1 MENTMIRNNRMYWPS
16 LWLATQLLWM
26 VSGCNS
32 AQTHGTDPGNL
43 VPVSTPSSQVQAYQ
57 AVLASLA
64 KDRPSTADQFLTRW
78 QPNYLSSLPYD
89 PKSAVNLPLIQGSH
103 LALDQAEQDALAA
116 RGFVISGRQQFKTFF
131 EGYSAIYA
139 DDLPLFVS
147 ADSILHAVHRSYDT
161 ILKSIETAVLETALK
176 TMLDTMHANLAAQSN
191 AAWPVETIA
200 DVDLYLTVARRLLG
214 ETDVTPITAATDADA
229 TTLVNLALS
238 AGGLSDVKLFGSTRT
253 IDFSLFA
260 PRGHYAIWSDLE
272 SYFRA
277 SMWVSHIDMRLVEQT
292 AAGQVGFHRR
302 EFAAALLLSQLASAA
317 STQWSALDENL
328 RAFIGESDNMVPNDF
343 TKLAQTVGV
352 AEPADLLNSSDA
364 DLAQA
369 IVEGRF
375 GIQRIASQ
383 IIYAGPDNP
392 NPPLDR
398 SFLLLGQRYIID
410 SEVLSN
416 VVYDRLPLKPYRL
429 MPSSLDV
436 AFAVFGNSRAADLLK
451 SDLSTY
457 PGYPAALHDM
467 RLLVDSHEAA
477 FWQGSLYTGWL
488 AAIRAA
494 SPAQDGT
501 ALAATGLP
509 SVTGTEAW
517 ARRLLGTQL
526 ASWAEL
532 RHDTLLYTKQ
542 STTAYPSCEFPDAYI
557 EPAPAL
563 WAALADLGTRGVAL
577 ATSLGLADV
586 GLATV
591 GTYFSNLA
599 TTMSMLKDMADRQ
612 QAGLAFT
619 ADQMAFINQAVQ
631 MKSMNV
637 VCTTVQVPD
646 GWYPQLF
653 FQTDDAQYQDT
664 IVADVHTQPADAA
677 GNPVG
682 KILHVGTSYPRL
694 MVTTFETCNG
704 PRAYAGVVSSYLEE
718 TTQNFNRLTDATWT
732 SNLSTVPPVPWLDS
746 LVAN

>member
-352 AEPADLLNSSDA
+352 AEPADLLNFSDA